1 VEVDAIPNEDVDDSG
16 VEGEA
21 KPTQKEVLEDDHLVF
36 PGLRV
41 DVRLQWNPPEAR
53 RENSSLFHVFEHG
66 QCHLLSPK
74 KVVGGALLF
83 FGAMTGSGKFA
94 VALAKRKEL
103 VRDEE
108 TQRQKEIRV
117 HRRRAMGAYPP
128 APSYPHLYRRE
139 GGRAKSVLPFQ
150 DLRSMSARGRV
161 MSEFRIK
168 CLVLRVEGKS
178 QFLLR

>member
-1 VEVDAIPNEDVDDSG
+1 MGSVIFVG
-16 VEGEA
+16 
-21 KPTQKEVLEDDHLVF
+21 
-36 PGLRV
+36 
-41 DVRLQWNPPEAR
+41 
-53 RENSSLFHVFEHG
+53 
-66 QCHLLSPK
+66 PK

-83 FGAMTGSGKFA
+83 FGAMTGSGEFA

-139 GGRAKSVLPFQ
+139 GGRTKSVLPFQ

-168 CLVLRVEGKS
+168 RLVLRVEGKS